1 MNDIYFDNAATTV
14 CYEEAQEEIK
24 KYLLEE
30 YANPSAIHKKGFEAG
45 KIIKKTKEN
54 LLDFLNLE
62 QNRRVI
68 FTSGATESVNLA
80 LKGTIDKYKNPQN
93 INIITSNIE
102 HPCVTNVF
110 KYYKEQGVEV
120 NFIPVYENGEINLN
134 KLLQSINKN
143 TKIISL
149 IYVNNEFGV
158 VQNLEKII
166 KEIKNRNEDILVH
179 IDATQAVG
187 KIDLHLKDA
196 DMISLS
202 AHKFHGPKGI
212 GALILKDNITL
223 VPLIHGGGQQE
234 GYRSG
239 TINTPLIAGFN
250 RAIEVNKVNFENNK
264 RKYKELYLYM
274 IKKIDENIKNYH
286 INTPYEKADISY
298 HILSISFENIKG
310 EVLLHMLEEDNIFVS
325 VSSACSSRNTGVNS
339 ILKAIDVDD
348 SLIEGTIRISF
359 SEFNTKEEIDFFV
372 KKLKEN
378 LDRLNLLNKMSR

>member
-14 CYEEAQEEIK
+14 CYKEAQEEIK

-120 NFIPVYENGEINLN
+120 HFIPIYENGEINLN

-158 VQNLEKII
+158 VQNLEKVI
-166 KEIKNRNEDILVH
+166 KEIKNKNEDILVH